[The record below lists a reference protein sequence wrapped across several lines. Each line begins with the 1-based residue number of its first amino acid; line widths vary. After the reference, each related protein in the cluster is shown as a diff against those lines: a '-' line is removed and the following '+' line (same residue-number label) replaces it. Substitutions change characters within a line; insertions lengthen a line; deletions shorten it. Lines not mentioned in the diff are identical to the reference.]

1 MPTTRV
7 SSSSTP
13 HTPNMTTVTPATAS
27 ATRPD
32 VVPDVGP
39 EMGAAARNR
48 PAVASAAI
56 APSGSPAFAPR
67 VQLRENSPPDLPA
80 KQQPA
85 RPSVSIYMEP
95 DDLGSSAAL
104 HWPEAQLPHHD
115 AYTADDAQAAVTALY
130 RAHAVGL
137 IRLAY
142 VMLGDRPAAED
153 VVQDAFCGLYRR
165 WERLED
171 PAGALA
177 YVRSSV
183 LNGCRTAL
191 RRRALGQRVTAYQ
204 PPAGPD
210 EAEAAALSREER
222 QEVMRAVRRLPDR
235 QREALVLRFYLDLPD
250 PEIARVMGIRPG
262 TVRSATHRALKA
274 LGHLLESTS

>member
-1 MPTTRV
+1 MEPAKT
-7 SSSSTP
+7 
-13 HTPNMTTVTPATAS
+13 ATA
-27 ATRPD
+27 
-32 VVPDVGP
+32 
-39 EMGAAARNR
+39 AA
-48 PAVASAAI
+48 
-56 APSGSPAFAPR
+56 G
-67 VQLRENSPPDLPA
+67 D
-80 KQQPA
+80 
-85 RPSVSIYMEP
+85 
-95 DDLGSSAAL
+95 
-104 HWPEAQLPHHD
+104 AQG
-115 AYTADDAQAAVTALY
+115 DAQAAVAALY

-153 VVQDAFCGLYRR
+153 VVQDAFCGLYLR
-165 WERLED
+165 WDRLAD
-171 PAGALA
+171 PSGALA

-191 RRRALGQRVTAYQ
+191 RRRALGHRVTVYQ
-204 PPAGPD
+204 PPAGS
-210 EAEAAALSREER
+210 AEAAVLSREER

-262 TVRSATHRALKA
+262 TVRSAIHRALQA

>member
-1 MPTTRV
+1 MEPAKT
-7 SSSSTP
+7 
-13 HTPNMTTVTPATAS
+13 ATA
-27 ATRPD
+27 AAGAPPGD
-32 VVPDVGP
+32 VQGDVQDG
-39 EMGAAARNR
+39 M
-48 PAVASAAI
+48 
-56 APSGSPAFAPR
+56 PS
-67 VQLRENSPPDLPA
+67 
-80 KQQPA
+80 
-85 RPSVSIYMEP
+85 
-95 DDLGSSAAL
+95 
-104 HWPEAQLPHHD
+104 
-115 AYTADDAQAAVTALY
+115 DAQAAVSALY

-142 VMLGDRPAAED
+142 LMLGDRAAAED
-153 VVQDAFCGLYRR
+153 AVQDAFCGLYCR
-165 WERLED
+165 WDQLED

-191 RRRALGQRVTAYQ
+191 RRRARGRQLTDYQ

-210 EAEAAALSREER
+210 EAEAAALTQEER

-250 PEIARVMGIRPG
+250 GEIARAMGIRPG
-262 TVRSATHRALKA
+262 TVRSAIHRALQA